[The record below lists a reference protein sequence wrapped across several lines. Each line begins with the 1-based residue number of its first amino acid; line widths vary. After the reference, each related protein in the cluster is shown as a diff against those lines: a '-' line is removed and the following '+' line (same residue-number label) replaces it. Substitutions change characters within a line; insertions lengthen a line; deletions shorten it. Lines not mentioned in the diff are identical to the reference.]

1 MPMER
6 NGRIGKGTLYVVA
19 TPIGNLEDMTFRAV
33 RILTEVG
40 IIACEDTRRTR
51 KLLAAYRIHTPLTSL
66 HGYNE
71 EKKSVVVVGRLT
83 EGTDVAYVT
92 DAGTP
97 GISDPGYALIKQALR
112 EGIRIVPIPGPS
124 AAITAISVSGLP
136 MDSFLFKGFLPHRA
150 AARKR
155 LLSFLS
161 EEPMTLVFYE
171 SPQRL
176 LATLHDT
183 LEVFGDRQCAVAR
196 EITKIHEEF
205 LRGTISEIIG
215 ALEGRSIKG
224 EVTLVVEG
232 NRESP
237 AAPDDDII
245 ARFIALDEGTNLSR
259 RDIIERIVKETGLP
273 KRVVYQRMI
282 RGSER

>member
-6 NGRIGKGTLYVVA
+6 NSIGKGTLYVVA

-51 KLLAAYRIHTPLTSL
+51 KLLAAYQIHTPVTSL

-71 EKKSVVVVGRLT
+71 EKKSAVVVGRLT

-112 EGIRIVPIPGPS
+112 ESIRIVPIPGPS
-124 AAITAISVSGLP
+124 AAITALSISGLP

-161 EEPMTLVFYE
+161 EEPITLVFYE
-171 SPQRL
+171 SPKRL
-176 LATLHDT
+176 LATLRDT
-183 LEVFGDRQCAVAR
+183 LEVLGDRRCAIAR

-205 LRGTISEIIG
+205 LRGTISHIIG
-215 ALEGRSIKG
+215 ILDGKPIKG
-224 EVTLVVEG
+224 EVTVVVEG
-232 NRESP
+232 RRDSLPALTEDLESRIFVTE
-237 AAPDDDII
+237 DDPQ
-245 ARFIALDEGTNLSR
+245 LSR
-259 RDIIERIVKETGLP
+259 RDIIERIAKETGLP